1 MNDPITL
8 NSSSG
13 KKIGTVILTR
23 DLALLVGGLTR
34 VAHLPTCMIL
44 YSILLYNIILYSM
57 LTNN

>member
-23 DLALLVGGLTR
+23 DLALLYTIV
-34 VAHLPTCMIL
+34 
-44 YSILLYNIILYSM
+44 
-57 LTNN
+57 